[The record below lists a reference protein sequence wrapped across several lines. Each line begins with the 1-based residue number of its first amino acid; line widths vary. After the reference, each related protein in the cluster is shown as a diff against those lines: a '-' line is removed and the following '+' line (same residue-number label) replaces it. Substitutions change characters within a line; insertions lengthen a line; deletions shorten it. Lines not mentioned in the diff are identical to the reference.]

1 MAHDLDSLVCTS
13 VNISKLGLHQ
23 YKQNITGLSTTQLQ
37 GKETL
42 YDLQCS
48 ESSGLNASRG
58 AVKWNTSER
67 ICHTCFDGGTRS
79 HISLTLSQF

>member
-1 MAHDLDSLVCTS
+1 MTSTLWFVLQSTFLSWDSISTSKTSLDF
-13 VNISKLGLHQ
+13 Q
-23 YKQNITGLSTTQLQ
+23 TTQLQ